1 MDQSEITGE
10 RAQAATAQDEEQLRV
25 NDAPDGFEPAGFA
38 AAAEAAESPDGA
50 AMPDAATVLDDAAVP
65 DGAAPPEGAAPDE
78 EVPAADH
85 AASEVEAA
93 RLEAADEAARGR
105 QLVSVIEA
113 LLFASEEPVTVA
125 SLKKVIEDATTD
137 ELKSALQGLKE
148 QYDQSERGFAL
159 FEMAGGFLICTRDT
173 YAPWVEKMI
182 KGKRRVR
189 LSRAGLET
197 IAVVAYKQP
206 ISRSEIE
213 RIRGVDCGGVLGTLV
228 ERDLVMIKGRD
239 TGPGKPLLYGTTQEF
254 LNYFGLNKISELPR
268 LDELSTLA
276 ARNPAWSDAE
286 RARFQKRGVEE
297 VQLEL
302 PGELSASMDAD
313 VAGDEV
319 GGVTDRV
326 ESADGAEMAD
336 GADRADMEGLA
347 DTAADAARE
356 PDDDATPRRERV
368 VYEAADGDAD
378 TDAGYGEGDEA
389 RPV

>member
-10 RAQAATAQDEEQLRV
+10 REQAATAQDEEQLRV
-25 NDAPDGFEPAGFA
+25 DDAPEAGLPVEEA
-38 AAAEAAESPDGA
+38 LSAGSDEAALSDS
-50 AMPDAATVLDDAAVP
+50 
-65 DGAAPPEGAAPDE
+65 AAPDE

-93 RLEAADEAARGR
+93 RLEAVDEAARGR
-105 QLVSVIEA
+105 QLASVIEA

-125 SLKKVIEDATTD
+125 SLRKVIEDATTD
-137 ELKSALQGLKE
+137 ELRSALEGLKE

-159 FEMAGGFLICTRDT
+159 FEMAGGYLICTRDT

-206 ISRSEIE
+206 ISRSEVE

-276 ARNPAWSDAE
+276 ARNPAWSDSE
-286 RARFQKRGVEE
+286 RARFQKHGVLE

-302 PGELSASMDAD
+302 PCDLSASVEGEA
-313 VAGDEV
+313 AGVEA
-319 GGVTDRV
+319 GGELT
-326 ESADGAEMAD
+326 D
-336 GADRADMEGLA
+336 GADMA
-347 DTAADAARE
+347 DTAAPAAGTGRDL
-356 PDDDATPRRERV
+356 DDDATRRRERV
-368 VYEAADGDAD
+368 TYEAADGDAD

-389 RPV
+389 RPA